1 MIRVLHFRGRP
12 DLIPGGITADIAAH
26 SGSLRLLG
34 YIGCHLQSHFDRD
47 FEDRFLVSTDEDP
60 AQPIQ
65 IMGNVYHR
73 RRVRVL

>member
-47 FEDRFLVSTDEDP
+47 FEDRF
-60 AQPIQ
+60 
-65 IMGNVYHR
+65 
-73 RRVRVL
+73 